1 MKHIH
6 SGACSQLMARLPDY
20 LDGEARASICREIE
34 KHLQSCEDCRVV
46 VDTLKK
52 TIMLYRNVPREK
64 VPSAMH
70 ERLVRV
76 LKLDEIRDERPEK
89 KLRPKNK

>member
-1 MKHIH
+1 MKHVH
-6 SGACSQLMARLPDY
+6 SDACSQLLTQLPDY

-46 VDTLKK
+46 VDTMKK
-52 TIMLYRNVPREK
+52 TITLYRKVPREE
-64 VPSAMH
+64 VPSAVH

-76 LKLDEIRDERPEK
+76 LKLDEIRDEQPEK
-89 KLRPKNK
+89 KLRPKRK